1 MIRIIKEEQDSKQK
15 LDFYKSYTKIW
26 KQVREIMQQIKQ
38 INKYSDKQEEYM
50 KLTIMDISRLLEDV
64 SNTLKEKIKE
74 INSKK

>member
-1 MIRIIKEEQDSKQK
+1 MIKIIKEEQDSKQK

-26 KQVREIMQQIKQ
+26 KQVREIMQQI
-38 INKYSDKQEEYM
+38 NKYSDKQDEYM

>member
-1 MIRIIKEEQDSKQK
+1 MIKIIKEEQDSKQK

-38 INKYSDKQEEYM
+38 INKYSDKQDEYM

>member
-38 INKYSDKQEEYM
+38 INKYSDKQDEYM